1 MAQTAAELAVEGW
14 FVAQAA
20 CEALGSFDADREG
33 LFGLGENGRLRA
45 LEGRTDG
52 QNEGPSDD
60 PRRNAVLRWQPATG
74 WSAVLAP
81 EDPRRDLLDLYL
93 PISSANSSR
102 PIIVGHLG
110 QSLDGFIATTSGDA
124 CFVTGPQNI
133 LHLHRLR
140 ALCDAVIVGARTVEN
155 DNPRLTT
162 RLVSGNNP
170 LRVVLDPKRRLADSH
185 HVFSDGDAKTVRVT
199 GRTNG
204 ASTRAGNDKELVVGY
219 VDDRLDLHDLVRQ
232 LRARGCARIFVE
244 GGGVTVSSFLEAGLL
259 DRLHIAIAPLLIGE
273 GRPAIRMAPRRLL
286 KDCMKVQPRIY
297 RTGEDVLFDC
307 DLRANSA
314 TVSQKRTDAAEV
326 ARVS

>member
-1 MAQTAAELAVEGW
+1 VWAVLCGEVMAQTAAELAVEGW
-14 FVAQAA
+14 FIAQAA
-20 CEALGSFDADREG
+20 CNALGSFDAEREC
-33 LFGLGENGRLRA
+33 LFALAEDGRLRP
-45 LEGRTDG
+45 TDG
-52 QNEGPSDD
+52 EARDA
-60 PRRNAVLRWQPATG
+60 AVVRWLPAAG
-74 WSAVLAP
+74 WCPAVATD
-81 EDPRRDLLDLYL
+81 DPRRDLLDLYL
-93 PISSANSSR
+93 PISSANARR

-162 RLVSGNNP
+162 RLVSGDNP

-185 HVFSDGDAKTVRVT
+185 HVFSDGDAPTVRVT
-199 GRTNG
+199 GR
-204 ASTRAGNDKELVVGY
+204 AAGVAARSSERELVIGY
-219 VDDRLDLHDLVRQ
+219 GDDRLDLHDLVRQ

-244 GGGVTVSSFLEAGLL
+244 GGGVTVSAFLEAGLL
-259 DRLHIAIAPLLIGE
+259 DRLHLAVAPLLIGQ

-286 KDCMKVQPRIY
+286 KECMKVQPRIY

-307 DLRANSA
+307 DLRAGA
-314 TVSQKRTDAAEV
+314 AVAQKKADVAEV

>member
-1 MAQTAAELAVEGW
+1 MAQTTAELAVEGW
-14 FVAQAA
+14 SVAQAA
-20 CEALGSFDADREG
+20 CEALGSFDPDREG
-33 LFGLGENGRLRA
+33 LFGLAENGRLRA
-45 LEGRTDG
+45 LDG
-52 QNEGPSDD
+52 ESH
-60 PRRNAVLRWQPATG
+60 NAVLRWQPAAG

-93 PISSANSSR
+93 PISSATAAR
-102 PIIVGHLG
+102 PITVGHLG
-110 QSLDGFIATTSGDA
+110 QSLDGFIATSSGDA

-162 RLVSGNNP
+162 RLVSGANP
-170 LRVVLDPKRRLADSH
+170 LRVVVDPKRRLADSH
-185 HVFSDGDAKTVRVT
+185 HVFSDGDANTVRVT
-199 GRTNG
+199 GRGNG
-204 ASTRAGNDKELVVGY
+204 SSARSSTDRELVVGY
-219 VDDRLDLHDLVRQ
+219 ADGHLDLHDLVRQ

-259 DRLHIAIAPLLIGE
+259 DRLHIAVAPLLIGE

-286 KDCMKVQPRIY
+286 KDCMKVRPRIY

-307 DLRANSA
+307 DLRASA
-314 TVSQKRTDAAEV
+314 AGASVARSAEV

>member
-1 MAQTAAELAVEGW
+1 MGQTAAELAVEGW
-14 FVAQAA
+14 FIAQAA
-20 CEALGSFDADREG
+20 CQALGSFDVAREC
-33 LFGLGENGRLRA
+33 LFSLGSEGRLRPV
-45 LEGRTDG
+45 DG
-52 QNEGPSDD
+52 NV
-60 PRRNAVLRWQPATG
+60 RAAVVRWQPGLG
-74 WSAVLAP
+74 WCSALPA

-93 PISSANSSR
+93 PISSASADR

-124 CFVTGPQNI
+124 CYVTGPQNI

-162 RLVSGNNP
+162 RLVSGDNP

-185 HVFSDGDAKTVRVT
+185 HVFSDGDATTVRVT
-199 GRTNG
+199 GRAAG
-204 ASTRAGNDKELVVGY
+204 AAPGGGPKELVVGF
-219 VDDRLDLHDLVRQ
+219 VEGRLDLRDLVRQ

-244 GGGVTVSSFLEAGLL
+244 GGGVTVSAFLEAGLL
-259 DRLHIAIAPLLIGE
+259 DRLHIAVAPLLIGE
-273 GRPAIRMAPRRLL
+273 GRPAIRMTPRRLL
-286 KDCMKVQPRIY
+286 KDCLKVQPRIY

-307 DLRANSA
+307 DLRASA
-314 TVSQKRTDAAEV
+314 AAAPQKKADAVEV

>member
-1 MAQTAAELAVEGW
+1 M
-14 FVAQAA
+14 
-20 CEALGSFDADREG
+20 
-33 LFGLGENGRLRA
+33 
-45 LEGRTDG
+45 
-52 QNEGPSDD
+52 
-60 PRRNAVLRWQPATG
+60 
-74 WSAVLAP
+74 
-81 EDPRRDLLDLYL
+81 
-93 PISSANSSR
+93 
-102 PIIVGHLG
+102 
-110 QSLDGFIATTSGDA
+110 
-124 CFVTGPQNI
+124 
-133 LHLHRLR
+133 
-140 ALCDAVIVGARTVEN
+140 
-155 DNPRLTT
+155 
-162 RLVSGNNP
+162 
-170 LRVVLDPKRRLADSH
+170 LDPKRRLADSH

-204 ASTRAGNDKELVVGY
+204 ASARAGNDKELVVGY

-286 KDCMKVQPRIY
+286 KDCMKVQSRIY

-314 TVSQKRTDAAEV
+314 TVAQKRTDAAEV

>member
-1 MAQTAAELAVEGW
+1 MGQTAAELAVEGW

-20 CEALGSFDADREG
+20 CQALGSFDAEREC
-33 LFGLGENGRLRA
+33 LFALGEDGRLRPLA
-45 LEGRTDG
+45 GDG
-52 QNEGPSDD
+52 PE
-60 PRRNAVLRWQPATG
+60 AVVRWQPSLG
-74 WSAVLAP
+74 WCPAVGTD
-81 EDPRRDLLDLYL
+81 DPRRDLLDLYL
-93 PISSANSSR
+93 PISSATASR

-162 RLVSGNNP
+162 RLVSGDNP
-170 LRVVLDPKRRLADSH
+170 LRVVIDPRRRLADSH
-185 HVFSDGDAKTVRVT
+185 HVFSDGDATTMRVT
-199 GRTNG
+199 GRVAAGG
-204 ASTRAGNDKELVVGY
+204 ARSNERELVVGY
-219 VDDRLDLHDLVRQ
+219 VDGRLDLHDLVRQ

-244 GGGVTVSSFLEAGLL
+244 GGGVTVSAFLEAGLL
-259 DRLHIAIAPLLIGE
+259 DRLHIAVAPLLIGE

-286 KDCMKVQPRIY
+286 KDCMKVQPRVY

-307 DLRANSA
+307 DLRTNA
-314 TVSQKRTDAAEV
+314 TVAAQKKVGAAEV
-326 ARVS
+326 ARI

>member
-1 MAQTAAELAVEGW
+1 MGQTAAELAVEGW
-14 FVAQAA
+14 FIAQAA
-20 CEALGSFDADREG
+20 CQAMGSFDPDEEC
-33 LFGLGENGRLRA
+33 LFSLAENGRLRA
-45 LEGRTDG
+45 LDG
-52 QNEGPSDD
+52 GADG
-60 PRRNAVLRWQPATG
+60 RNAVLRWQPSSG
-74 WSAVLAP
+74 WCACLP
-81 EDPRRDLLDLYL
+81 TDDPRRDLLDLYL
-93 PISSANSSR
+93 PICSANASR

-162 RLVSGNNP
+162 RLVSGDNP

-185 HVFSDGDAKTVRVT
+185 HVFSDGDATTVRVT
-199 GRTNG
+199 ARVDGGARNG
-204 ASTRAGNDKELVVGY
+204 SGSRNGSGADARELIVGC
-219 VDDRLDLHDLVRQ
+219 VDGQLDLHDLVRQ
-232 LRARGCARIFVE
+232 LRARGCARIFIE
-244 GGGVTVSSFLEAGLL
+244 GGGVTVSAFLEAGLL
-259 DRLHIAIAPLLIGE
+259 DRLHIAVAPLLIGE

-286 KDCMKVQPRIY
+286 KDCMKVHPRIY

-307 DLRANSA
+307 DLRAKVA
-314 TVSQKRTDAAEV
+314 AVSQKKADAVEV

>member
-1 MAQTAAELAVEGW
+1 MGQTAAELAVEGW
-14 FVAQAA
+14 FIAQAA
-20 CEALGSFDADREG
+20 CEALGSFDPDREG
-33 LFGLGENGRLRA
+33 LFALAEDGRLRA
-45 LEGRTDG
+45 LDG
-52 QNEGPSDD
+52 DARG
-60 PRRNAVLRWQPATG
+60 AVVRWQPSAG
-74 WSAVLAP
+74 WCPALPAG
-81 EDPRRDLLDLYL
+81 DPRRDLLDLYL
-93 PISSANSSR
+93 PVSSASASR

-110 QSLDGFIATTSGDA
+110 QSLDGFIATPSGDA

-162 RLVSGNNP
+162 RLVSGDNP

-185 HVFSDGDAKTVRVT
+185 HVFSDGDATTVRVT
-199 GRTNG
+199 GRKNG
-204 ASTRAGNDKELVVGY
+204 ASLCGAHELQVACVG
-219 VDDRLDLHDLVRQ
+219 DRLDLHDLVRQ

-244 GGGVTVSSFLEAGLL
+244 GGGVTVSAFLEAGLL
-259 DRLHIAIAPLLIGE
+259 DRLHIAVAPLLIGE
-273 GRPAIRMAPRRLL
+273 GRPAIRMAPRLHL

-307 DLRANSA
+307 DLRANTA
-314 TVSQKRTDAAEV
+314 TGAPKEADVAEV

>member
-1 MAQTAAELAVEGW
+1 MGQTAAELAVEGW
-14 FVAQAA
+14 FIAQAA
-20 CEALGSFDADREG
+20 CNALGSFDAEREC
-33 LFGLGENGRLRA
+33 LFALAEDGRLRP
-45 LEGRTDG
+45 TDG
-52 QNEGPSDD
+52 EARDA
-60 PRRNAVLRWQPATG
+60 AVVRWLPAAG
-74 WSAVLAP
+74 WCPAVATD
-81 EDPRRDLLDLYL
+81 DPRRDLLDLYL
-93 PISSANSSR
+93 PISSANARR

-162 RLVSGNNP
+162 RLVSGDNP

-185 HVFSDGDAKTVRVT
+185 HVFSDGDAPTVRVT
-199 GRTNG
+199 GR
-204 ASTRAGNDKELVVGY
+204 AAGVAARSSERELVIGY
-219 VDDRLDLHDLVRQ
+219 GDDRLDLHDLVRQ

-244 GGGVTVSSFLEAGLL
+244 GGGVTVSAFLEAGLL
-259 DRLHIAIAPLLIGE
+259 DRLHLAVAPLLIGQ

-286 KDCMKVQPRIY
+286 KECMKVQPRIY

-307 DLRANSA
+307 DLRAGA
-314 TVSQKRTDAAEV
+314 AVAQKKADVAEV

>member
-1 MAQTAAELAVEGW
+1 VGQTAAELAVEGW
-14 FVAQAA
+14 FIAQAA
-20 CEALGSFDADREG
+20 CAALGSFDAERECVFA
-33 LFGLGENGRLRA
+33 LAEHGRLCA
-45 LEGRTDG
+45 LDG
-52 QNEGPSDD
+52 DSSG
-60 PRRNAVLRWQPATG
+60 AVLRWQPSTG
-74 WSAVLAP
+74 WSSTLAAD
-81 EDPRRDLLDLYL
+81 DPRRDLLDLYL
-93 PISSANSSR
+93 PISSASASR

-162 RLVSGNNP
+162 RLVSGDNP

-185 HVFSDGDAKTVRVT
+185 HVFSDGDANTVRVI
-199 GRTNG
+199 GRNG
-204 ASTRAGNDKELVVGY
+204 SECRDGERDIEVGVVDGH
-219 VDDRLDLHDLVRQ
+219 LDLHDLVRQ

-244 GGGVTVSSFLEAGLL
+244 GGGVTVSAFLEAGLL
-259 DRLHIAIAPLLIGE
+259 DRLHIAVAPLLIGE
-273 GRPAIRMAPRRLL
+273 GRPAIRLAPRRLL
-286 KDCMKVQPRIY
+286 KDCMKVRPRIY

-307 DLRANSA
+307 DLRANA
-314 TVSQKRTDAAEV
+314 TNAAQKAPDTAEV

>member
-14 FVAQAA
+14 FIAQAA
-20 CEALGSFDADREG
+20 CNALGSFDAEREC
-33 LFGLGENGRLRA
+33 LFALAEDGRLRP
-45 LEGRTDG
+45 TDG
-52 QNEGPSDD
+52 EARDA
-60 PRRNAVLRWQPATG
+60 AVVRWLPAAG
-74 WSAVLAP
+74 WCPAVATD
-81 EDPRRDLLDLYL
+81 DPRRDLLDLYL
-93 PISSANSSR
+93 PISSANARR

-162 RLVSGNNP
+162 RLVSGDNP

-185 HVFSDGDAKTVRVT
+185 HVFSDGDAPTVRVT
-199 GRTNG
+199 GR
-204 ASTRAGNDKELVVGY
+204 AAGVAARSSERELVIGY
-219 VDDRLDLHDLVRQ
+219 GDDRLDLHDLVRQ

-244 GGGVTVSSFLEAGLL
+244 GGGVTVSAFLEAGLL
-259 DRLHIAIAPLLIGE
+259 DRLHLAVAPLLIGQ

-286 KDCMKVQPRIY
+286 KECMKVQPRIY

-307 DLRANSA
+307 DLRAGA
-314 TVSQKRTDAAEV
+314 AVAQKKADVAEV